1 MNETIVTLT
10 GSVATEVDHRT
21 SGRGVHVAS
30 FRLASNA
37 RRYDRDQTLFVTVTC
52 WRQLAENVAG
62 SLARGHPVVVTG
74 RLRMRAREV
83 DKGRL
88 AWAEVDAHAVGH
100 DLSQGT
106 AAFRPNTRSEEPVAS
121 GEQEILDDMTAK
133 MADQFGEP
141 PDGQTARVASARVPD
156 EGADTEVAGSAQPRA
171 DAA

>member
-10 GSVATEVDHRT
+10 GRVATEVDHRT
-21 SGRGVHVAS
+21 SARGVHIAS
-30 FRLASNA
+30 FRLAANA
-37 RRYDRDQTLFVTVTC
+37 RRSDRDQALFVTVTC

-62 SLARGHPVVVTG
+62 SLSRGHPVVVTG
-74 RLRMRAREV
+74 RLRMRSREL

-106 AAFRPNTRSEEPVAS
+106 AAFRASARSAEPDS
-121 GEQEILDDMTAK
+121 TGEQEILDDMAAK
-133 MADQFGEP
+133 LADQFEEAPGGE
-141 PDGQTARVASARVPD
+141 TAPATSARAPD
-156 EGADTEVAGSAQPRA
+156 PGGDTEMAGSAQPRA